1 MADGAAHCFG
11 SRKNYACA
19 RGGVEGTI
27 KPGQCPAPG
36 SRDYLQDAMRVAS
49 EVGSLVIAHSN
60 QWRHLMGD
68 KSPKA
73 KERQQKQDTTH
84 KNDDKAA
91 ALAKAKH
98 TPVPGKKP
106 GK

>member
-1 MADGAAHCFG
+1 
-11 SRKNYACA
+11 
-19 RGGVEGTI
+19 
-27 KPGQCPAPG
+27 
-36 SRDYLQDAMRVAS
+36 
-49 EVGSLVIAHSN
+49 
-60 QWRHLMGD
+60 MGD

-73 KERQQKQDTTH
+73 KERLQKQDTTH

-98 TPVPGKKP
+98 LPVPGKKP